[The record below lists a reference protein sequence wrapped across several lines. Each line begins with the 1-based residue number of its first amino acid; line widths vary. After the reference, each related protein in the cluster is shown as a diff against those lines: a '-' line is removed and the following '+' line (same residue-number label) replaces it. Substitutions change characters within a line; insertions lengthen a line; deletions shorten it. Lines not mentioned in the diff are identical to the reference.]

1 MTAAARTR
9 LVIAALALL
18 TAALFAGSL
27 LVGPAGFGMGES
39 LRALLSGQGDAIA
52 LVMREIRLP
61 RALLALLIGAGLGA
75 SGATLQGYLRNPL
88 AEPGLLG
95 ISGAAALG
103 AVLALYT
110 GLSAAFPLAL
120 PLSALTGAIA
130 ATVLLQ
136 GLAGSAPG
144 SISLILAGV
153 AVSSLAGALTS
164 LVLNLSP
171 NPFAASEI
179 VYWLLGSLADR
190 SMAHVWLAGPFIVA
204 GIALLALTGRAL
216 DALTLGEDAAASMG
230 VDIRRTRTLAVLGTA
245 LAVGAGVAVAGSIGF
260 IGLVVPHLLRPIT
273 GGLPSRLLPASALG
287 GAALLLAADLAVRL
301 IAPDRDLKLGVL
313 TALVG
318 APFFFWLVQDHVRA
332 ARKVKGAD
340 SSSYSLDASRSAL
353 ERNGLIRTLAEPN
366 LTAISGETAK
376 FLAGG
381 EYPIP
386 MVDSTGSLSVT
397 YKEFGVGVAFTPTV
411 MSEGRISLKI
421 ETEVSELTNN
431 GAVTLAAIAIPALK
445 KRSAKSTVELPSGGS
460 LAMAGLLSNDTR
472 QNIDG
477 FPGLKD
483 LPVLG
488 TLFRSRDYIKQESE
502 LVVIVTPY
510 LVRPTARK
518 NLAKPIDGLADA
530 TDRKAN
536 LLGHLNAI
544 YGHGSAPPTGDL
556 KGDYG
561 FIVD

>member
-9 LVIAALALL
+9 LVIAALGLL

-110 GLSAAFPLAL
+110 GLSVAFPLAL

-230 VDIRRTRTLAVLGTA
+230 IDIRRTRTLAVLGTA

-318 APFFFWLVQDHVRA
+318 APFFFWLVW
-332 ARKVKGAD
+332 KGRR
-340 SSSYSLDASRSAL
+340 SL
-353 ERNGLIRTLAEPN
+353 T
-366 LTAISGETAK
+366 
-376 FLAGG
+376 
-381 EYPIP
+381 
-386 MVDSTGSLSVT
+386 
-397 YKEFGVGVAFTPTV
+397 
-411 MSEGRISLKI
+411 
-421 ETEVSELTNN
+421 
-431 GAVTLAAIAIPALK
+431 
-445 KRSAKSTVELPSGGS
+445 
-460 LAMAGLLSNDTR
+460 
-472 QNIDG
+472 
-477 FPGLKD
+477 
-483 LPVLG
+483 
-488 TLFRSRDYIKQESE
+488 
-502 LVVIVTPY
+502 
-510 LVRPTARK
+510 
-518 NLAKPIDGLADA
+518 
-530 TDRKAN
+530 
-536 LLGHLNAI
+536 
-544 YGHGSAPPTGDL
+544 
-556 KGDYG
+556 
-561 FIVD
+561 